1 VPGDSSPLKKFHP
14 VIRNWF
20 LERYKK
26 PSPPQEK
33 GWPTISEGKHTL
45 ILAPTGSGKTLAAFL
60 WCIDELFRSGSKLDS
75 RTFDENPS
83 GIHTLYI
90 SPLKALNNDIQ
101 RNLKQP
107 LQGISQEAKEMGL
120 HAPEIRVMVRTG
132 DTPSHIRQSMV
143 RTPPH
148 ILITTPESFYLLL
161 TSPRGREILR
171 NVQYLIAD
179 EIHAISNNKRGVHF
193 SLSVERLMALNR
205 AEPVRIGLSATQR
218 PLDRIAAF
226 LGGQLYLAQNYS
238 FKTRPV
244 TIIDCGQ
251 NKSMDLKVIS
261 PVKSFSDLPESTVWP
276 LVIKQIYEL
285 IQSHR
290 TTLVFVNMRAQTEK
304 IARQLN
310 ELHQQKTANP
320 DAILAYSHHGS
331 MSREMRFEIEEKLKN
346 GKISAVIAT
355 ASLELGIDIGSID
368 LVIQLEAPKSVSAAL
383 QRVGRSGHL
392 LSSTSKGRIIPLYPS
407 DLDDALALAR
417 CAKEGDIEETF
428 IPENCLDVL
437 AQQILAEVSM
447 RNWYR
452 EDLYN
457 LFKQSYCYRH
467 LTQMTFD
474 KTVEMLSGAV
484 AESKLP
490 ALHPRITW
498 DKVNDKLIA
507 RRGANLIAIMNGG
520 TIPDRGYYTVTMLD
534 GNIRL
539 GEVEEEF
546 VFESRVGDVFFLG
559 NSEWLIESITQDRI
573 LVSPYKSV
581 KPRAPFWKGE
591 IPFRDY
597 YTSEK
602 IARFRNILSV
612 GNNESQLRNTLIK
625 HYYCDEDSAQNL
637 IDYFKRQRA
646 LTGSIPTQ
654 HQIVLEH
661 FRGTAGELNLV
672 VHAPFGGRVTAAWAM
687 ALSRAITQ
695 KLSVEI
701 QFAFNDD
708 GFLLRILE
716 TVEELNLEKLL
727 KIPAHEIEKNLME
740 ALPNS
745 HLFAIHFR
753 YNAARALLLTRSR
766 PGRRIPLWLQRL
778 HAADLLQAVRMDP
791 EFPIILETYRTCLQD
806 YFDLANLL
814 NIINK
819 INREEIRLQYVH
831 TPYPS
836 PMSSGLLFN
845 FLSSQMYNYDHIRT
859 SSEVASVSSVL
870 LAQILSQEHIP
881 PIVTLEMVQQAQD
894 RWQNLTDESKAAD
907 QEDLFVII
915 EKLGPLDEAEL
926 RQRSKSDIK
935 PWLEKLA
942 GENRIVRIAQGWI
955 TTSHVDT
962 YTAPLSLE
970 KAEQILRRYLN
981 VHGPAARTQIQQ
993 QLNINEDLISEV
1005 LKKLQ
1010 NAKDIIRG
1018 PVLKDSQEEYWC
1030 DRDRFAELYRMAI
1043 SRRRKT
1049 KLAANRD
1056 AYIKFLLKWHEFA
1069 NMQQNVSEII
1079 ERYRGVRFAPY
1090 LFEREI
1096 MRSRLFFNDASILQ
1110 QELVNL
1116 RDVVNKGEI
1125 IAQCYQEDAGKRA
1138 QLYFNSRGQGAIWDE
1153 AIIDD
1158 HILAGLPENDQIVY
1172 HFLKEN
1178 GTSFAF
1184 DIEDATALSSTQ
1196 LLYSLSHL
1204 VQKGIVSCDDYNTLL
1219 SVLHSETTMPVKSK
1233 TSPTFPR
1240 RTSHRRPQISRRM
1253 IREKV
1258 GQQVQIKSGRWFLTS
1273 SFAVMGKSL
1282 DQSTRAEKQARILL
1296 QRYGIVVKE
1305 WYRREQGFLPWYQI
1319 FQILKRLEWQGEIL
1333 RGYFIEGLSG
1343 IQFAQPQAIHL
1354 LEQINAGEIGT
1365 VAPAMISTID
1375 PALPFGGHVV
1385 WYLYDSHNKKIS
1397 VVRNPGN
1404 HIIFIQGHAVCYSEN
1419 YTAQIWTLKAFQKS
1433 MLEEIIGQIK
1443 SIMLLPPDLR
1453 PRKRIEIEFIDHDM
1467 ASSSQYGKDFIS
1479 NGFERE
1485 GEKLVLWPS
1494 GL

>member
-1 VPGDSSPLKKFHP
+1 VPGDFLPLEKFHP
-14 VIRNWF
+14 VIRSWF
-20 LERYKK
+20 LEQYKK
-26 PSPPQEK
+26 PSPPQKK
-33 GWPTISEGKHTL
+33 GWPTISEGNHTL

-60 WCIDELFRSGSKLDS
+60 WCIDELFRSGLKLDS
-75 RTFDENPS
+75 RTFNENPT
-83 GIHTLYI
+83 GVHTLYI

-107 LQGISQEAKEMGL
+107 LHDISQKAKEMDL
-120 HAPEIRVMVRTG
+120 YAPNIRVMVRTG
-132 DTPSHIRQSMV
+132 DTPSNIRQSMV

-161 TSPRGREILR
+161 TSLRGREILR
-171 NVQYLIAD
+171 NIKYLIAD

-193 SLSVERLMALNR
+193 SLSMERLMALNQ

-226 LGGQLYLAQNYS
+226 LGGQLYIAQTNS
-238 FKTRPV
+238 FKARPV

-276 LVIKQIYEL
+276 MVIKQIYDL

-310 ELHQQKTANP
+310 ELHQQKSANP
-320 DAILAYSHHGS
+320 EAILAYSHHGS

-368 LVIQLEAPKSVSAAL
+368 LVLQLEAPKSVSAAL

-392 LSSTSKGRIIPLYPS
+392 LSCTSKGRIIPLYPS
-407 DLDDALALAR
+407 DLDDALALVR

-437 AQQILAEVSM
+437 AQQILAEVSV
-447 RNWYR
+447 RNWSR

-467 LTQMTFD
+467 LTSMTFD

-484 AESKLP
+484 SESKLP
-490 ALHPRITW
+490 ALQARITW

-520 TIPDRGYYTVTMLD
+520 TIPDRGYYTVTLRD

-546 VFESRVGDVFFLG
+546 VFESRIGDVFFLG

-602 IARFRNILSV
+602 IAQFRNILSV
-612 GNNESQLRNTLIK
+612 DKSESNIKNTLLK
-625 HYYCDEDSAQNL
+625 HYYCDEESAQNL
-637 IDYFKRQRA
+637 IDYFKRQKA

-654 HQIVLEH
+654 HQIGLEYFH
-661 FRGTAGELNLV
+661 GTAGEVNLV
-672 VHAPFGGRVTAAWAM
+672 VHAPFGGRITAAWAM

-695 KLSVEI
+695 ELGVEI

-716 TVEELNLEKLL
+716 TVEELNLEKFL
-727 KIPAHEIEKNLME
+727 KIPAHEIEKILLE

-745 HLFAIHFR
+745 PLFAIHFR

-778 HAADLLQAVRMDP
+778 HAADLLQAVRRYPD
-791 EFPIILETYRTCLQD
+791 FPIILETYRTCLQD

-814 NIINK
+814 KIINK
-819 INREEIRLQYVH
+819 INREEIRLQYAH

-845 FLSSQMYNYDHIRT
+845 FLSSQMYDYDHTRT
-859 SSEVASVSSVL
+859 SGEVAGVSSVL
-870 LAQILSQEHIP
+870 LAQILSQEQIP
-881 PIVTLEMVQQAQD
+881 AIVNIDMVQQAQD
-894 RWQNLTDESKAAD
+894 RWQHLTDESRAAD

-915 EKLGPLDEAEL
+915 EKLGPLHDVEL
-926 RQRSKSDIK
+926 QQRSKGNIK

-942 GENRIVRIAQGWI
+942 GENRIIRMAQGWL
-955 TTSHVDT
+955 TASHIDT
-962 YTAPLSLE
+962 YTTPLSLE
-970 KAEQILRRYLN
+970 KAEQILRRFLN
-981 VHGPAARTQIQQ
+981 VHGPVKRTLIQE
-993 QLNINEDLISEV
+993 QLNIPEELLNEV
-1005 LKKLQ
+1005 LKSML
-1010 NAKDIIRG
+1010 NAKDIICG
-1018 PVLKDSQEEYWC
+1018 PVIKDSREEYLC
-1030 DRDRFAELYRMAI
+1030 DSDRFAELYRMAI
-1043 SRRRKT
+1043 SQRRKS
-1049 KLAANRD
+1049 KLAVNRN
-1056 AYIKFLLKWHEFA
+1056 AYIKFLLKWHEFG
-1069 NMQQNVSEII
+1069 NMQQNIYEII

-1096 MRSRLFFNDASILQ
+1096 MRSRLFQNDTSILQ
-1110 QELVNL
+1110 QKLVNL
-1116 RDVVNKGEI
+1116 KDIINDGEI
-1125 IAQCYQEDAGKRA
+1125 IAQCYQEDKGKRA
-1138 QLYFNSRGQGAIWDE
+1138 QLYFNIRGQGTIWDKS
-1153 AIIDD
+1153 IIDD
-1158 HILAGLPENDQIVY
+1158 HILAGLSENDETVY
-1172 HFLKEN
+1172 QCLKEN
-1178 GTSFAF
+1178 GASFAL

-1196 LLYSLSHL
+1196 LFASLGHL
-1204 VQKGIVSCDDYNTLL
+1204 VHKGIVTCDDYDTLL
-1219 SVLHSETTMPVKSK
+1219 SVLHSETSIPVKS
-1233 TSPTFPR
+1233 TFSSTYPQQA
-1240 RTSHRRPQISRRM
+1240 SYRRPQVSRRM

-1258 GQQVQIKSGRWFLTS
+1258 SQQMQIKSGRWFLTS

-1282 DQSTRAEKQARILL
+1282 DHSIRAEKQARILL

-1333 RGYFIEGLSG
+1333 RGYFIKGLSG
-1343 IQFAQPQAIHL
+1343 IQFALPRAVDL
-1354 LEQINAGEIGT
+1354 LEKINSGEIST
-1365 VAPAMISTID
+1365 IAPVMISTID
-1375 PALPFGGHVV
+1375 PALPFGGYVE
-1385 WYLYDSHNKKIS
+1385 WDLYNSQNKKIS
-1397 VVRNPGN
+1397 IVRNPGN
-1404 HIIFIQGHAVCYSEN
+1404 HIIFIQGQAVCYSEN
-1419 YTAQIWTLKAFQKS
+1419 YATQICTLKSFQKS
-1433 MLEEIIGQIK
+1433 MLEEIIRQIK
-1443 SIMLLPPDLR
+1443 SIMLLPTYLR
-1453 PRKRIEIEFIDHDM
+1453 PRKRIEIEFIDHDI
-1467 ASSSQYGKDFIS
+1467 APNSQYGKKFIS